1 MKIQTSYHLF
11 VNEYAL
17 QPNLR
22 ARLFKDDVCAATH
35 VDADFWIGKMAQ
47 PLLAQNYAETW
58 DREFRYQETDKA
70 GEEKVLYVHGSEF
83 VRLFFAAIFRFMNDW
98 MRIRY
103 CTCNPFLGR
112 APFLLDETPLEKR
125 LEAFTQMAGGDTKI
139 CPKPLKILVET
150 NDVKMAQT
158 IVSHLQ
164 SKIDGHGVFALT
176 FQVIGFDAEERA
188 DLRILLIKQESE
200 VYVSPEQSLCFVLN
214 PKLQIN
220 DVLKPSGIDF
230 SKQDREISQILR
242 LQQTIENGK
251 VENEQYCWLFN
262 RLDSLLTIICT
273 YVKSQLLA
281 PAFARLCA
289 ETPRSSTSV
298 EWLRLGRVFPFTV
311 VACPQEVVVDDELRI
326 RVHHASRRAG
336 GLPCVSVTGYQPTV
350 TEISDC
356 ETELLLRTNSLT
368 PVRIVHNVS
377 PYEKAWPSEWRT
389 ECVFM
394 SCEDGRCE
402 QVSVGLHEHQVA
414 VLNHGLT
421 TDFDLKTTAEA
432 TGENAYRVKTHE
444 EFLLTVRASNK
455 YDLRITP
462 KDADDFQI
470 KAPEGLRV
478 SSQGNKICLEA
489 EKPGH
494 FDIEVAYANGRCA
507 AKAVRFAAFDV
518 ATSLHYEIRSVPKKG
533 HPPFAIK
540 YDKGGDAH
548 FKCFPGDEFTLQAWL
563 EGPSEPLWES
573 RIAVDGLKIEPWGD
587 KAKVHRIMYASAG
600 DKSFSLAPADGS
612 LPPRTV
618 TCKVLVNYSDIFLK
632 TMVVGTALVAFLAW
646 FIYGLSLWAVP
657 IYLFPLVTYGLYFGR
672 RFPMHRAVMFVLF
685 VWDLFMAAQAVW
697 EEIA

>member
-17 QPNLR
+17 EPNLR
-22 ARLFKDDVCAATH
+22 ARLFKDDMCAATD
-35 VDADFWIGKMAQ
+35 VDADFWIEKMAQ
-47 PLLAQNYAETW
+47 PLLAQNYVETW
-58 DREFRYQETDKA
+58 DHEFRYLETDKA

-83 VRLFFAAIFRFMNDW
+83 ARRFFTAIFRFMNDW
-98 MRIRY
+98 KKVRY
-103 CTCNPFLGR
+103 CTCKPVAGR
-112 APFLLDETPLEKR
+112 VPLIIDETLLAER
-125 LEAFTQMAGGDTKI
+125 LEAFKRMVGNGTEIRPM
-139 CPKPLKILVET
+139 PLKILVESNFKGT
-150 NDVKMAQT
+150 KFLVDDLKRR
-158 IVSHLQ
+158 
-164 SKIDGHGVFALT
+164 IDGHGVFDLA
-176 FQVIGFDAEERA
+176 FQVAAPGSEESA
-188 DLRILLIKQESE
+188 DLKILLLTPDAQADA
-200 VYVSPEQSLCFVLN
+200 SPGQGLVFVWDPNFPMDDVLN
-214 PKLQIN
+214 PL
-220 DVLKPSGIDF
+220 GGDF
-230 SKQDREISQILR
+230 STPERQLPRIFED
-242 LQQTIENGK
+242 
-251 VENEQYCWLFN
+251 VPYCWRFSN
-262 RLDSLLTIICT
+262 PDSLLTTLCA
-273 YVKSQLLA
+273 YVESQLLA
-281 PAFARLCA
+281 PAFARLWA
-289 ETPRSSTSV
+289 ETPHSSTSV
-298 EWLRLGRVFPFTV
+298 EWLRLGRAFPFTV
-311 VACPQEVVVDDELRI
+311 VVCPKEAVVDDELRI
-326 RVHHASRRAG
+326 CVHHASRCAG
-336 GLPCVSVTGYQPTV
+336 GLPCVSVARYQPTV
-350 TEISDC
+350 TEVSDC

-368 PVRIVHNVS
+368 PVRVVHNVS
-377 PYEKAWPSEWRT
+377 SHEKAWPSEWQT
-389 ECVFM
+389 EYVFM

-402 QVSVGLHEHQVA
+402 WVSVGQHEHQVV

-444 EFLLTVRASNK
+444 EFSLTVRASNK

-478 SSQGNKICLEA
+478 SSQGNKISLEA

-494 FDIEVAYANGRCA
+494 FDIEVSYASGRCA
-507 AKAVRFAAFDV
+507 SKTIRCAAFDV
-518 ATSLHYEIRSVPKKG
+518 AMSLHYEIKSAPKKG

-540 YDKGGDAH
+540 YDKNGDAH
-548 FKCFPGDEFTLQAWL
+548 FECFPDDEFTLQAWL
-563 EGPSEPLWES
+563 DGPSEPLWES

-646 FIYGLSLWAVP
+646 FIYGLSLWTAP
-657 IYLFPLVTYGLYFGR
+657 IYLFPLVTYGLYFGK
-672 RFPMHRAVMFVLF
+672 RFPMHRVVMFVLF